1 MEKGPVFGL
10 NIGELLTIYDRD
22 SRSWKMSECLFT
34 GDYAR
39 YSGPLRKSGMMR
51 NGRIYEQ
58 ATWVRRTGGKESG
71 LWPTPTTQEVES
83 ECELNER
90 GRRIQKTGDGS
101 RSLNLARKVKFPTP
115 HSNCHTGPGKRG
127 ENLQTA
133 VMWPTPRAANP
144 GSRPN
149 GKGGKIL
156 AEEVKKSMWTTPQ
169 QRDWKG
175 KSQRGADPENR
186 DCLPNAVMN
195 YPTPV
200 ASGKLNGGTRDFQIL
215 QNLADCGQ
223 ITEDERR
230 SMSAGN
236 GGQLNPQ
243 FVEWLMGYP
252 LNYTDTRVDLRLS
265 LTIGWTDCADSETRL
280 SLK

>member
-1 MEKGPVFGL
+1 VRRVRIFQSREKEREYMEKGPVFGL

-58 ATWVRRTGGKESG
+58 ATWVPRTKGKESG

-101 RSLNLARKVKFPTP
+101 RGLNLARKVKFLTP
-115 HSNCHTGPGKRG
+115 HSNCHTGPGRRGDGG

-133 VMWPTPRAANP
+133 VKNFPTPRANDY
-144 GSRPN
+144 
-149 GKGGKIL
+149 KGGLRHDTESNRKEVDFYLPDKINKM
-156 AEEVKKSMWTTPQ
+156 EGTT
-169 QRDWKG
+169 
-175 KSQRGADPENR
+175 
-186 DCLPNAVMN
+186 
-195 YPTPV
+195 
-200 ASGKLNGGTRDFQIL
+200 
-215 QNLADCGQ
+215 
-223 ITEDERR
+223 
-230 SMSAGN
+230 
-236 GGQLNPQ
+236 GQLNPQ

-252 LNYTDTRVDLRLS
+252 LNYTDTRDDLRLS
-265 LTIGWTDCADSETRL
+265 LIRE
-280 SLK
+280 

>member
-10 NIGELLTIYDRD
+10 SIGELLTIYDHD

-34 GDYAR
+34 GDYAK
-39 YSGPLRKSGMMR
+39 YSEALPKSGIMR
-51 NGRIYEQ
+51 NGRIYAQ
-58 ATWVRRTGGKESG
+58 ATWARRTGGKESG
-71 LWPTPTTQEVES
+71 LWRTPNAGDGEHGGPNARDSGGALHLTAQVARFPTPQVFDATCGDLKGKEYNGETRHAMK
-83 ECELNER
+83 L
-90 GRRIQKTGDGS
+90 IQ
-101 RSLNLARKVKFPTP
+101 AVKRFPTP

-133 VMWPTPRAANP
+133 VMWPTPQ
-144 GSRPN
+144 S
-149 GKGGKIL
+149 
-156 AEEVKKSMWTTPQ
+156 
-169 QRDWKG
+169 RDWKG

-252 LNYTDTRVDLRLS
+252 LNYTDTRDDLRLS
-265 LTIGWTDCADSETRL
+265 LIRE
-280 SLK
+280 